1 MKFDLLYELQMP
13 KPHDERSEYRCYHE
27 ALEQIE
33 LADRVGFDTVW
44 AVEHHFLVEF
54 AHSSAPEVFLSAA
67 AQRTE
72 RIRIGHGVVLLPA
85 RFNHPIRVAER
96 VAALDILSNGR
107 VEFGT
112 GRSSQYEQA
121 GFEVETEVSRE
132 MWQEALEMIPRMWT
146 EDPFEHRGRFVTVPP
161 RSIIPKPLQKP
172 HPPIWMAATSP
183 QSWEIAG
190 RNGIGILGLTIFVS
204 VPQLADRVR
213 AYRAALAQAR
223 PVGRFVN
230 DRVGAFTIVHV
241 AETKQQAIANGGPDA
256 AINYLLYAFRIL
268 GGFADP
274 SGRGMQRDYAELEIK
289 STPYRDLIAKEYPI
303 IVKMQRNECT
313 FDDLD
318 QEDMVIVGDVDH
330 CIRKIERYRDA
341 GLDHFIA
348 LMQADRIPHDKV
360 MRSIELFGREIIPRF
375 R

>member
-1 MKFDLLYELQMP
+1 MKFDLLYELQIP
-13 KPHDERSEYRCYHE
+13 KPHDERSEHRCYQE
-27 ALEQIE
+27 ALEQIQ
-33 LADRVGFDTVW
+33 LADRLGFDTVW

-54 AHSSAPEVFLSAA
+54 AHSSAPEVFLAA
-67 AQRTE
+67 AAERT
-72 RIRIGHGVVLLPA
+72 RNIRIGHGVVLLPH

-96 VAALDILSNGR
+96 VAALDLVSDGR

-121 GFEVETEVSRE
+121 GFGIDPELSRE
-132 MWQEALEMIPRMWT
+132 MWQESLELIPRMWT
-146 EDPFEHRGRFVTVPP
+146 EDPFEHHGRFVDVPA
-161 RSIIPKPLQKP
+161 RSIVPKPLQKP

-204 VPQLADRVR
+204 VPQLAERVR
-213 AYRAALAQAR
+213 AYRAALAGAK

-241 AETKQQAIANGGPDA
+241 AETRAQAVANGGPEA
-256 AINYLLYAFRIL
+256 AINYLLYAFRVL

-274 SGRGMQRDYAELEIK
+274 GGRGMQCEYAELEIR
-289 STPYRDLIAKEYPI
+289 STPYRDLIAREYPI
-303 IVKMQRNECT
+303 IVKMQRGECT
-313 FDDLD
+313 FEDLD

-330 CIRKIERYRDA
+330 CIRKVERYRQA

-348 LMQADRIPHDKV
+348 LMQADRIPHDRV
-360 MRSIELFGREIIPRF
+360 LRSIELFGREVMPRF